1 MSEQRLMEKGDLA
14 MAGVTHIEE
23 SRRSLSQTLEFHFGQ
38 ARHQMY
44 KPEVQ
49 RRLQKSKESPQV
61 PSTQRA
67 VKIQVWVGEHK
78 EIQGKAAERKTN
90 AETVRWP
97 TRDPRDCLGVPRR
110 THSSL
115 WQIQGKELR
124 SKQSITF
131 KTAHKSLTRDY
142 SQTWLPRPEL
152 AAIHT
157 DNA

>member
-1 MSEQRLMEKGDLA
+1 METGDLA

-23 SRRSLSQTLEFHFGQ
+23 CRRSLSQTPKFHFGQ

-67 VKIQVWVGEHK
+67 VKIQVWVREHTG
-78 EIQGKAAERKTN
+78 IQGKAAERKTN
-90 AETVRWP
+90 AETVKWP
-97 TRDPRDCLGVPRR
+97 TRDHNCLGVPRR

-115 WQIQGKELR
+115 WTNPGEGTKKQAVNHIQDSAQES
-124 SKQSITF
+124 SKTETIV
-131 KTAHKSLTRDY
+131 
-142 SQTWLPRPEL
+142 RPDCP
-152 AAIHT
+152 T
-157 DNA
+157 PN